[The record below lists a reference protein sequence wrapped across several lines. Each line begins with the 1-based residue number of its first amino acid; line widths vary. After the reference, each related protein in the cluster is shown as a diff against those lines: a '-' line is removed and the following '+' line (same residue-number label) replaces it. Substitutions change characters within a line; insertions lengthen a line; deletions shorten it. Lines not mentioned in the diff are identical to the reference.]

1 MDARASGTKR
11 VVGWRRPDVCSLQRA
26 RHLPQ
31 MRSSITSRDA
41 PSSSFVHGLEL
52 ECFGRNSVTL
62 HHIALV
68 FRYRVLGTT
77 PPRGGPVP
85 AGENGSLLGKQSV
98 VVLSEVTVIGT
109 APSHDGAVILDGS
122 SVQCWVSTL
131 SRRLRL
137 NMSSLA
143 VVCATT
149 VTNYL
154 DFARNCPARPCPI
167 CCRLSKCCFHRLM
180 LARERRRSPRHFEC
194 AHTRRGDHVGGQL
207 PQSLAQ
213 TR

>member
-1 MDARASGTKR
+1 MRENPG
-11 VVGWRRPDVCSLQRA
+11 VQR
-26 RHLPQ
+26 L
-31 MRSSITSRDA
+31 
-41 PSSSFVHGLEL
+41 
-52 ECFGRNSVTL
+52 GRC
-62 HHIALV
+62 
-68 FRYRVLGTT
+68 R
-77 PPRGGPVP
+77 
-85 AGENGSLLGKQSV
+85 K
-98 VVLSEVTVIGT
+98 VTVIGT

-167 CCRLSKCCFHRLM
+167 CCRLSKYCFHRLM
-180 LARERRRSPRHFEC
+180 LARERRRSPRHFCLKKASRRPGDVSVARSPHAGHARTLAPSFTLPSPDAPNRALLPAGSAEV
-194 AHTRRGDHVGGQL
+194 AHL
-207 PQSLAQ
+207 
-213 TR
+213 